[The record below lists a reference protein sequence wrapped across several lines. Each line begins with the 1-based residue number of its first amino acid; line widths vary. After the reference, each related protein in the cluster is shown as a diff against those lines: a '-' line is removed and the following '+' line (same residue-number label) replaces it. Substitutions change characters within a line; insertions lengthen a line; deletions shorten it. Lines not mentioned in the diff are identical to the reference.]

1 MQCKCGFIATIT
13 QSAQSHPESRARIY
27 LPQQQTNAAE
37 LVGDRRVK
45 GFPVRN
51 CSLSHLEMSYKRPN
65 LQTRSV
71 KRTTVGRKTTRC
83 PFREAP
89 QTLRHFQTQTVQP
102 FVFIRWRKKNDNN
115 PLCHSFFPSI
125 VIQVFICTFCK

>member
-1 MQCKCGFIATIT
+1 MQCKWGFIATII
-13 QSAQSHPESRARIY
+13 QSTQSHPESRARIY

-37 LVGDRRVK
+37 LLGDRRVK

-51 CSLSHLEMSYKRPN
+51 CSLAHLEMSSKRPS

-71 KRTTVGRKTTRC
+71 KRTMVGRKTTRC

-89 QTLRHFQTQTVQP
+89 QTPRHFQTQTVQP
-102 FVFIRWRKKNDNN
+102 FVFIRWRKKKRND
-115 PLCHSFFPSI
+115 PFCHSFFSLHSNPSLYLH
-125 VIQVFICTFCK
+125 FL